1 MKYFIPL
8 ESEKYYHIF
17 NRAIGNE
24 KLFKNEENYIYFLKK
39 FKEYINPIAESFSY
53 VLMPNHFHFLI
64 YVKNKNEIY
73 HHYKELESKKEI
85 PNLIPENDFEFDRF
99 VMQQFSNFFN
109 CYTKSFNKKFS
120 RKGALFIDYLKR
132 SLIENEEYLKNVIL
146 YIHQNPIH
154 HKYVNRVEEWKYSSY
169 LALTSIKQTSLKR
182 DEVINIFG
190 NIENFIFEHTVLKNI
205 DYDYYKD

>member
-8 ESEKYYHIF
+8 EPENYYHIF

-24 KLFKNEENYIYFLKK
+24 KLFLNESNYHYFLKK
-39 FKEYINPIAESFSY
+39 FKEYSIPIANVYSY

-64 YVKNKNEIY
+64 EI
-73 HHYKELESKKEI
+73 KSKKEI
-85 PNLIPENDFEFDRF
+85 YDRFRSLEMTKEKTVIVLEKDFDAQKF

-109 CYTKSFNKKFS
+109 CYTKSFNTKYS

-132 SLIENEEYLKNVIL
+132 TLISSDDYLKNIVL

-154 HKYVNRVEEWKYSSY
+154 HKYCNRLEDWTFSSY
-169 LALTSIKQTSLKR
+169 NSILSNKVSSLNR
-182 DEVINIFG
+182 IEVLDWFG
-190 NIENFIFEHTVLKNI
+190 NIENFIFEHTVLKNL
-205 DYDYYKD
+205 DYEY